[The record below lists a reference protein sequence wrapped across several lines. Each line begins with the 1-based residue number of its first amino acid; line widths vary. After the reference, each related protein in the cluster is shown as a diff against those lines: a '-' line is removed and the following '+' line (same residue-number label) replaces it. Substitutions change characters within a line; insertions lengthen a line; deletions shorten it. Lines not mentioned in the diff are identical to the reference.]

1 VNHPSEPQV
10 QKVPPA
16 GEEGRHFR
24 DLLHSQGQRMTPERE
39 IILAEIFQIEGHFQ
53 PDDLLVRFRTNGVR
67 ISRATIYRTL
77 DLLVSCGLVR
87 RETFGGGAHYERA
100 HHVEGHSHHDHLVC
114 ISCDSI
120 FEFHNAEIE
129 RLQEQVC
136 RELDFELQNHSHQIT
151 GLCSDCR
158 KRGPRRD
165 GGY

>member
-1 VNHPSEPQV
+1 LQLRRSLNRLQIVGQGRCRVQMNHPSERSRL
-10 QKVPPA
+10 KVPPV

-24 DLLHSQGQRMTPERE
+24 DLLHGQGQRMTPERE

-100 HHVEGHSHHDHLVC
+100 HHVEGHSH
-114 ISCDSI
+114 
-120 FEFHNAEIE
+120 
-129 RLQEQVC
+129 
-136 RELDFELQNHSHQIT
+136 QIT
-151 GLCSDCR
+151 GLCAECR
-158 KRGPRRD
+158 KRTPRPD
-165 GGY
+165 GRS